1 MLNNAFYRLAEL
13 LYLSM
18 PSLPSDSQ
26 KFDSI
31 LIGAN
36 NGVQGGDESDDA
48 SLISGG
54 KWEDEEERRF
64 FEDLQDLKDFVPA
77 SVLGIE
83 IDCKEKKESDREREN
98 AEKERADEEVK
109 KLQEELEVLKSRG
122 EREDQQF
129 ISQNGNSS
137 EKRDDGHG
145 DEDGDE

>member
-1 MLNNAFYRLAEL
+1 
-13 LYLSM
+13 M
-18 PSLPSDSQ
+18 PSLPTDSQ

-31 LIGAN
+31 LIGTG
-36 NGVQGGDESDDA
+36 NGGQGGDELNDP

-83 IDCKEKKESDREREN
+83 SDDKDKKESEREQEN
-98 AEKERADEEVK
+98 AEKEQAAEEAK
-109 KLQEELEVLKSRG
+109 KLQEELEVLTSRG
-122 EREDQQF
+122 ERQGEGEV
-129 ISQNGNSS
+129 SQNENSS
-137 EKRDDGHG
+137 ETQYDDHY